1 MAYGVLDSEINQEEL
16 ALLGR
21 LQKKV
26 RRREHYCNSGGGW
39 SIIYSGLIVRL
50 NILPLHVFS
59 ACRAF
64 CSS

>member
-1 MAYGVLDSEINQEEL
+1 MAYGVLDSEIDQEEL

-26 RRREHYCNSGGGW
+26 RRREYYCDAEGGAIGD
-39 SIIYSGLIVRL
+39 SGLIVSL
-50 NILPLHVFS
+50 NILPLRIFP